1 MPSHTVPDDH
11 FRYDPGDHS
20 LITVALNAAA
30 SRGFRSPTLVL
41 QRRSRNPPP
50 IRGRTRPSGSRRGRR
65 PIVETDAARRESLHV
80 VRDPNDLAWLGEATG
95 LGPGSIPSEGFS
107 SVSVALAAGTEPD
120 SALAAVQDLGFQA
133 ATAAQIGGEVPE
145 GLQSFVALS
154 TAVRYAGI
162 AIGLVVTFVFVRTM
176 LLSRLPEVGL
186 LKSFGYSTPQ
196 ILAILAGELLLVTAV
211 ASVLGLA
218 GGAAATPSSTRSA
231 MAACHRDRP
240 SPSQFR
246 RST

>member
-1 MPSHTVPDDH
+1 
-11 FRYDPGDHS
+11 
-20 LITVALNAAA
+20 
-30 SRGFRSPTLVL
+30 
-41 QRRSRNPPP
+41 
-50 IRGRTRPSGSRRGRR
+50 
-65 PIVETDAARRESLHV
+65 VETDAARRESLHV

-218 GGAAATPSSTRSA
+218 GGAAAAYAVVDAIGDGCLPPGSALTIAVPPVDLALAVVVAALVAVAVAAAIPLVGAARKPAMVALRTR
-231 MAACHRDRP
+231 R
-240 SPSQFR
+240 
-246 RST
+246 